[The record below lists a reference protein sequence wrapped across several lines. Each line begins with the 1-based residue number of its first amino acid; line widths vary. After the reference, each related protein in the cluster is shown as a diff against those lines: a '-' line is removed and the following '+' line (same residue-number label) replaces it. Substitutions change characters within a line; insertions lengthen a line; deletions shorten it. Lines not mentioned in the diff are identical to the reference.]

1 MHCEGLLG
9 GRAGETR
16 SRLLAEEVPE
26 AEATN
31 QSPQAMSLEAIGQ
44 RAFNPEA
51 RAQSPQAMSPEARTQ
66 RAPASE
72 ACVRPTSGGQK
83 TRWRKKA
90 PFRWT
95 KATRWTTRRGGDM
108 EQREGQRCPAA
119 LCPDAHRH
127 VFHARGE
134 GWSRCLGCA
143 SAKTCCMHMSPS
155 LGYVI
160 SWVCYLHQHQRRHR
174 HHHNNTHTSTPHQV

>member
-1 MHCEGLLG
+1 MHCEGLLR

-66 RAPASE
+66 RAPASG

-90 PFRWT
+90 PFRGT
-95 KATRWTTRRGGDM
+95 KATRWTTRRG
-108 EQREGQRCPAA
+108 AT
-119 LCPDAHRH
+119 
-127 VFHARGE
+127 
-134 GWSRCLGCA
+134 WSRGGGRGALPPSAPTPIDTYFTPEEKGGLEVWGVAAISPMALPCCVCARKATRGLG
-143 SAKTCCMHMSPS
+143 SGLVVAKGG
-155 LGYVI
+155 LVVAG
-160 SWVCYLHQHQRRHR
+160 
-174 HHHNNTHTSTPHQV
+174 

>member
-1 MHCEGLLG
+1 MR

-44 RAFNPEA
+44 RAFNTEA

-66 RAPASE
+66 RAPASG

-83 TRWRKKA
+83 TRWRKKGA
-90 PFRWT
+90 LSADEGNAVDDT
-95 KATRWTTRRGGDM
+95 EGG
-108 EQREGQRCPAA
+108 RHGAGGGQRCLAA

-127 VFHARGE
+127 VFHARGD

-155 LGYVI
+155 LGCVI
-160 SWVCYLHQHQRRHR
+160 SWVCYLHLHQRRHR
-174 HHHNNTHTSTPHQV
+174 HHHNNTHTSTPHHV